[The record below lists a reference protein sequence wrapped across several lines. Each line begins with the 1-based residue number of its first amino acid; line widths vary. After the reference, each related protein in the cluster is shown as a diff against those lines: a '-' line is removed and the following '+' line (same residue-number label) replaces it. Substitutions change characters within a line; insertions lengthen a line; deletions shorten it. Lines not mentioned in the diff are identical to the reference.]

1 MGIFISVQ
9 GFIATELPRM
19 LWDAVSAHATLST
32 VSGTAVLSAIILV
45 LMNVASNVPTG
56 LEAVSYRI
64 QSGLGS
70 IKERPKES
78 IEKWKWNGIVC
89 P

>member
-9 GFIATELPRM
+9 GFIATELPRK

-32 VSGTAVLSAIILV
+32 VPGTAVLAAIILV

-56 LEAVSYRI
+56 LEAMSYRI
-64 QSGLGS
+64 QIGLSS
-70 IKERPKES
+70 IEERSKKS
-78 IEKWKWNGIVC
+78 IEK
-89 P
+89 